1 MKLMFLPVAPAVV
14 ALAVACGGDASPDEH
29 KGAATAAV
37 AAFFTQENDGG
48 LLPEGVG
55 KVTSGGIRAEDAH
68 RLEISADQK
77 DADIKSRYCV
87 EYAYN
92 AQGGVSKRRVYL
104 AQLVGNN
111 WRVETVSPDGTC
123 EGVA

>member
-1 MKLMFLPVAPAVV
+1 MLLPVAPAVV
-14 ALAVACGGDASPDEH
+14 ALAVACGGDASPDEQ

-37 AAFFTQENDGG
+37 AAFFRQENDGG

-55 KVTSGGIRAEDAH
+55 QVTSGGIRAEDAH
-68 RLEISADQK
+68 RLDITPDQE
-77 DADIKSRYCV
+77 DAKIKARYCV

-92 AQGGVSKRRVYL
+92 AVGGVQKRRVYL
-104 AQLVGNN
+104 AQLVNSN

-123 EGVA
+123 EGVS